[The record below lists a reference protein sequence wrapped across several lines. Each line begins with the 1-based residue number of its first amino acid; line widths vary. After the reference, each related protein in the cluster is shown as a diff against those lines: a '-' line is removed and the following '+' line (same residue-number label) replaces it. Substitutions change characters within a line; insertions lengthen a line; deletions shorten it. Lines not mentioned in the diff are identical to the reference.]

1 MPGRSL
7 DVVTGDVRLAVETFG
22 SPVDPPVVLVMGAT
36 ASMLWWPE
44 SFCSAI
50 ADRGYF
56 VVRYDHRD
64 TGRSTTGEPGEV
76 TYSAEDLASDLV
88 GVMDGLGLGSAHLV
102 GMSLG
107 GYLSQIV
114 AVRHPDRVV
123 SLSLLASEPLGV
135 EPGTLPG
142 IDDRFMAH
150 FATLA
155 DLDWQDAAAVEE
167 FLVEIGRLSAG
178 SPDRFDEAATRARV
192 AAEIQRA
199 SNIASAFNHGLV
211 GANDDWTGA
220 TDDITQ
226 PTLVI
231 HGALDPILPLPNGR
245 ALATLIAGARLHVL
259 PRTGHE
265 LNRLDLDDIVS
276 TITAFLADN
285 PP

>member
-1 MPGRSL
+1 MTGHSL
-7 DVVTGDVRLAVETFG
+7 EVVTDDVRLAVETFG

-50 ADRGYF
+50 ADSGYL

-76 TYSAEDLASDLV
+76 TYSAEDLAADLV
-88 GVMDGLGLGSAHLV
+88 AVMDGLGLGSAHLV

-107 GYLSQIV
+107 GFLSQMV
-114 AVRHPDRVV
+114 AVRHPDRVM
-123 SLSLLASEPLGV
+123 SLSLFASEPLGV

-155 DLDWQDAAAVEE
+155 DLDWEETAAVEE

-178 SPDRFDEAATRARV
+178 SPDRFDEAATRARF
-192 AAEIQRA
+192 AAVIERA
-199 SNIASAFNHGLV
+199 SNIACAFNHGLV
-211 GANDDWTGA
+211 SASDDWSDA

-245 ALATLIAGARLHVL
+245 ALAALIEGARLHVL

-265 LNRLDLDDIVS
+265 LNRLDLDDIAS
-276 TITAFLADN
+276 TIIAFLAATR
-285 PP
+285 P